1 MLFWNE
7 MVQST
12 GHSSQEWAAKTQ
24 QKKQEEEKNGGKL
37 GILG

>member
-24 QKKQEEEKNGGKL
+24 QKKQEEEKRREIKDFG
-37 GILG
+37 